1 VTPFASVPL
10 TALAGIAAYVVGAGA
25 TVNAGRTLALV
36 VLVLAVL
43 ASKTYTVIKAL
54 INWVRCN
61 HC

>member
-25 TVNAGRTLALV
+25 AVDAGRTLALV

-43 ASKTYTVIKAL
+43 ASKTYTVIK
-54 INWVRCN
+54 CFD
-61 HC
+61 